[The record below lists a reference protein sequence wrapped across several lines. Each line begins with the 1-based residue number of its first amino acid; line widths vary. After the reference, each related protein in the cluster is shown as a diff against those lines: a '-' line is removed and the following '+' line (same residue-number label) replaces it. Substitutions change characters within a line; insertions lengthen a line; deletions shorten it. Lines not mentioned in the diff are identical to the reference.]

1 MQLGLNRASDL
12 VEDKTAFL
20 LLIFFVYNCGNS
32 STTGEIIHIS
42 FIDDEETNRLVLDLV
57 STPPSGTSQLQG
69 SHSTMQQNPFLDSQN
84 LSDKPYLWNFSRTWK
99 KISVE
104 PVLFPSI
111 EAGWILSICHGSR
124 ILI

>member
-84 LSDKPYLWNFSRTWK
+84 LSDNHICGIFQGHGK
-99 KISVE
+99 K
-104 PVLFPSI
+104 
-111 EAGWILSICHGSR
+111 
-124 ILI
+124 